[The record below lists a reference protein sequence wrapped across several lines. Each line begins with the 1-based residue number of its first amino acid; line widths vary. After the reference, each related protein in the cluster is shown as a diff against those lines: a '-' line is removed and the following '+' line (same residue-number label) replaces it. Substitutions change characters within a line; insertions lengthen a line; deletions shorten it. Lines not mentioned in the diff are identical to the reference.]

1 MTDEQRDEPQPYP
14 EESAPYPY
22 PSYPGYPAY
31 PAYPAYR
38 PPAPK
43 PPPKKQWY
51 LLGVALAVVG
61 VLLIGLGITAVV
73 GSLGAQPPSENTFGS
88 SESTTVYLV
97 AGERKVIYI
106 SGASIAGS
114 QRVRCVVSDAAGQ
127 RLAVEPYRGSM
138 VLNQW
143 QAAYAVNPDRPG
155 DYTFRCS
162 GADADTFG
170 VGDEVGV
177 AALVGGVLS
186 AAAGLAL
193 VLFGLIAAVVTGW
206 LRKRRGQGTEPVR

>member
-1 MTDEQRDEPQPYP
+1 M
-14 EESAPYPY
+14 
-22 PSYPGYPAY
+22 
-31 PAYPAYR
+31 
-38 PPAPK
+38 
-43 PPPKKQWY
+43 
-51 LLGVALAVVG
+51 
-61 VLLIGLGITAVV
+61 
-73 GSLGAQPPSENTFGS
+73 
-88 SESTTVYLV
+88 
-97 AGERKVIYI
+97 
-106 SGASIAGS
+106 
-114 QRVRCVVSDAAGQ
+114 RCVVSDAAGQ

-206 LRKRRGQGTEPVR
+206 LRKRRSQGTEPVR